1 MIKIQRLNLD
11 NSWFLQIN
19 ELRLLIDPWLEGTEV
34 DFFSWFNTQWH
45 RTKPLAFEDVPEFNT
60 VLITQKYPDHFHKL
74 TLQKLQPKKI
84 IAPASIQKA
93 LKKILP
99 EAEVVGL
106 SKEQPEIEFLGTKI
120 TFLPTYRKIDP
131 IYDAFMLESEEERFF
146 LATHGFHPTPEQVD
160 FMKKDVPC
168 EVLITPFNEYQLP
181 ALLGGT
187 VSPGMKNVKELVGIL
202 NPKHVFA
209 THDEDKH
216 ATGLVSKFAKI
227 TRAKAENELKQ
238 IPWLADRYHHLD
250 HYNQITLS

>member
-45 RTKPLAFEDVPEFNT
+45 RTKPISFEDIPDFDA
-60 VLITQKYPDHFHKL
+60 VLITQKYPDHFHKD
-74 TLQKLQPKKI
+74 TLQKLQPKKV

-93 LKKILP
+93 LQKILP
-99 EAEVVGL
+99 ETEISPLGK
-106 SKEQPEIEFLGTKI
+106 SQPELEFLGIKF
-120 TFLPTYRKIDP
+120 TFLPTSRKIDP
-131 IYDAFMLESEEERFF
+131 IYDAFMLESEGERFF
-146 LATHGFHPTPEQVD
+146 LATHGFHPNEEQLA
-160 FMKKDVPC
+160 FMKNDKPC

-181 ALLGGT
+181 AVLGGT
-187 VSPGMKNVKELVGIL
+187 VSPGMRNVQELVDIL
-202 NPKHVFA
+202 EPKHVFA

-227 TRAKAENELKQ
+227 TWAKPENELKE
-238 IPWLADRYHHLD
+238 IPWLADRYHSLD